1 MGTKL
6 TYLLNTVKT
15 ILDNTNEK
23 IIIFSQFDTFIK
35 LVGKIFTE
43 NNINNIFINGSI

>member
-23 IIIFSQFDTFIK
+23 IIIFHNLIH
-35 LVGKIFTE
+35 LL
-43 NNINNIFINGSI
+43 N